1 VIPAA
6 CRPWAAGDLRGE
18 ANPLTLGSRIRARES
33 NGRSFMTRIALV
45 SVVVAAITAAAVL
58 ASAQAATPVLKGE
71 VGPGFTIEVT
81 KAGKDVKKLKAGT
94 YRIKIEDKANI
105 HNFHLMGPGLNK
117 STTISFV
124 GEKTWKIK
132 LKPGKYTYQCDPHAF
147 NGMKGTFK
155 VTR

>member
-1 VIPAA
+1 
-6 CRPWAAGDLRGE
+6 
-18 ANPLTLGSRIRARES
+18 
-33 NGRSFMTRIALV
+33 MTRIALAAL
-45 SVVVAAITAAAVL
+45 VAALVAAAAVL

-71 VGPGFTIEVT
+71 VGPGFTIEVNKT
-81 KAGKDVKKLKAGT
+81 GKDVKKLKAGT
-94 YRIKIEDKANI
+94 YRIKIEDKSDI

-117 STTISFV
+117 ATTISFV

-147 NGMKGTFK
+147 NGMKGTFR